1 MREVLMNIEK
11 RTGLLASVEE
21 ILGGSI
27 HYESVHNPTDFVP
40 SDYDRTS
47 QFNQWSSQQ
56 PLEFQTIFQ
65 LEVQREKTKLSK
77 SKIKAALEKT
87 LSSVDT
93 DDSPSGS
100 AIVSEF
106 SNMGDG
112 CLLVAIW

>member
-47 QFNQWSSQQ
+47 PSAQWSSQQ

-65 LEVQREKTKLSK
+65 LEVQREKTKLAK
-77 SKIKAALEKT
+77 SKIKIAVEKT
-87 LSSVDT
+87 LSSVDSP
-93 DDSPSGS
+93 DSSS
-100 AIVSEF
+100 DSV
-106 SNMGDG
+106 
-112 CLLVAIW
+112 